1 MKRVFNSSVD
11 VMHVYAQRS
20 QDEARCSNVFF
31 EGDKIW
37 SYGRHYLLGEFIDNG
52 KAILINDEGYSR
64 TTSKHIYQ
72 LIQATRQYKQFRTST
87 YRSVEVV
94 PKLQKLFNKLPRA
107 RNKSKY
113 INEINS
119 IFEKYVEYLEYR
131 KINKRGNTY
140 YRDARKIWKAVNS
153 MDVDAILKKEK
164 ERQDKAKAKKIAKFM
179 NYDVDYLYGLGVDYV
194 RISKDRAQVETSQRV
209 RVSIDDARLLY
220 KMIKAGKDIKG
231 HNIDSYTVISVNG
244 VLTIGCHKIKN
255 FKEIGEQIL

>member
-1 MKRVFNSSVD
+1 MKRVFTSSTD
-11 VMHVYAQRS
+11 VIHLYAQRS

-31 EGDKIW
+31 EGDLIW

-52 KAILINDEGYSR
+52 KAIVINDIGYSV
-64 TTSKHIYQ
+64 TTSKHIHQ
-72 LIQATRQYKQFRTST
+72 LIQATRQYKQFFTST
-87 YRSVEVV
+87 CRGVEVV
-94 PKLQKLFNKLPRA
+94 PKLQELFEKLPRA
-107 RNKSKY
+107 RKKAQY

-119 IFEKYVEYLEYR
+119 IFEKYVEYLEYTKR
-131 KINKRGNTY
+131 NKRGNTY

-153 MDVDAILKKEK
+153 MDVEAILKKEK

-179 NYDVDYLYGLGVDYV
+179 NYDVDYLYGMDVDYV
-194 RISKDRAQVETSQRV
+194 RISRDKTQIETSQRV
-209 RVSIDDARLLY
+209 KVPIDDARLLY

-231 HNIDSYTVISVNG
+231 HKIGCYTVISING